1 MEKQCPKLNWYYY
14 RPDEGCDDKF
24 ICQYMRLDYLIQLLE
39 KKQYYVKRRR
49 TFKDAY
55 ESYENNK
62 LAFAPWPVGNNCT
75 PQPKE
80 LQERLIPYTDIMH
93 CPTACWSKHERESY
107 LMWKSYATEIG
118 ACVRTTVHN
127 FIASLQID
135 LNIIENENKVLCGS
149 MKYDY
154 FRPSTIEG
162 DQLFDKDIVYADE
175 NEFRFYFLL
184 ASDAEKKIEE
194 NKGIYIPV
202 DTKVMIDEILLSP
215 FICKEAGDKIA
226 RMIKCAYD
234 IDVKLSNIN
243 IKG

>member
-24 ICQYMRLDYLIQLLE
+24 ICQYMRLDYLIRLLE

-49 TFKDAY
+49 TFEDAN
-55 ESYENNK
+55 ESYKNIK
-62 LAFAPWPVGNNCT
+62 LAFALGSIGNNCT
-75 PQPKE
+75 QQPKVK
-80 LQERLIPYTDIMH
+80 ERLIPYTDIIH

-118 ACVRTTVHN
+118 ACIRTTVHN

-135 LNIIENENKVLCGS
+135 LDIIRNDNKVLCGS

-154 FRPSTIEG
+154 FRPSTIEEH
-162 DQLFDKDIVYADE
+162 QLFDKDIVYADE

-184 ASDAEKKIEE
+184 ASDTEKKKDEI
-194 NKGIYIPV
+194 KGIDVPV

-215 FICKEAGDKIA
+215 FICKEAANRIA
-226 RMIKCAYD
+226 RMINYAYD
-234 IDVKLSNIN
+234 IDVRLSNI
-243 IKG
+243 KLKL

>member
-14 RPDEGCDDKF
+14 RPNEGCDDKF
-24 ICQYMRLDYLIQLLE
+24 ICQYMRLDYLIRLLE
-39 KKQYYVKRRR
+39 KKQYYVHRRR
-49 TFKDAY
+49 TFKDAN
-55 ESYENNK
+55 ESYNNYK
-62 LAFAPWPVGNNCT
+62 LAFALRSVGNNCAQ
-75 PQPKE
+75 QPKVK
-80 LQERLIPYTDIMH
+80 ERLIPYTDIIH

-118 ACVRTTVHN
+118 ACIRTTVHN

-135 LNIIENENKVLCGS
+135 LDIIRNDNKVLCGS

-154 FRPSTIEG
+154 FRPSTIEE

-184 ASDAEKKIEE
+184 ASDTEKKKDEL
-194 NKGIYIPV
+194 KGIDVPV

-215 FICKEAGDKIA
+215 FICKEAANRIA

-234 IDVKLSNIN
+234 IDVRLSNI
-243 IKG
+243 KLKL